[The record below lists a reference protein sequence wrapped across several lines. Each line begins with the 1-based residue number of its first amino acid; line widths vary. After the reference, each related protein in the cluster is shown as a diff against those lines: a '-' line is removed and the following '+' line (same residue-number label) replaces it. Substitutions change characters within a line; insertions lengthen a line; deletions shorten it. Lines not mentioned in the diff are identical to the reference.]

1 MGKELELSEVR
12 TLATSSFKS
21 GLFGIKNQEQAFTL
35 MIIAQS
41 EGIHPIRAMQMY
53 DIIQGRPALKSTEV
67 LTRFQNSG
75 GRVKWVETSATKAKA
90 IFTHEIGGE
99 FEHEYTIEDAKLAGL
114 TGKDNWKIRPK
125 EMLRARCIS
134 SGIRMV
140 YPACLNN
147 MYSSDEV
154 IEFAEPEAAIETIE
168 DVEIETVED
177 KPNNNELKRSLSNK
191 LTKDFSF
198 TTAIVKEFAEAN
210 NLAENTELLEE
221 LVSNDDKLT
230 TYVEN
235 FEKGI

>member
-1 MGKELELSEVR
+1 MSKELALQEVR

-41 EGIHPIRAMQMY
+41 EGVHPIRAMQMY

-67 LTRFQNSG
+67 LTRFQKSG
-75 GRVKWVETSATKAKA
+75 GKVKWIETTATKAKA
-90 IFTHEIGGE
+90 LFIHEVGGE
-99 FEHEYTIEDAKLAGL
+99 VEHEYTIEDAKLANL
-114 TGKDNWKIRPK
+114 TSKDNWKTRPK

-134 SGIRMV
+134 GGIRML

-147 MYSSDEV
+147 MYSTDEV
-154 IEFAEPEAAIETIE
+154 VDFDEPEVQ
-168 DVEIETVED
+168 VEEVVTVED
-177 KPNNNELKRSLSNK
+177 EPSANDLKRTLSNK
-191 LTKDFSF
+191 LIKDYSF
-198 TTAIVKEFAEAN
+198 TNAIVKEFAVTN
-210 NLAENTELLEE
+210 NLAENVELLEE
-221 LVSNDDKLT
+221 LVADDAKLT